1 LLCIAGAARRRTC
14 KIAHLAGICSRLGS
28 LLLVHANTSAA
39 RVSPASAQPP
49 QPVQLANGFF
59 GTFISLRVAIN
70 LGLRRPGLVLSAYFA
85 GFTFGALAAGS
96 SNGSVTFARTPRF
109 AGMVLLPFPVCAHSI
124 GFGYS

>member
-1 LLCIAGAARRRTC
+1 MPLSPSIRTQIGTLVIA
-14 KIAHLAGICSRLGS
+14 
-28 LLLVHANTSAA
+28 TSI
-39 RVSPASAQPP
+39 
-49 QPVQLANGFF
+49 VQLANGFF